1 MIWSSYLD
9 WNGEDMLL
17 LLLSCSS
24 DSTISATAIS
34 THCWDLNGD
43 GERDEDEDRNS
54 DGVWDASDCQGSSG
68 GIEKGMIYAVYGS
81 SGSYSSA
88 VCDDNDDVMLNGGC
102 DFEES
107 CIPAEH
113 KNYPLYN
120 DDESQPAEWY
130 CALNCGFAI
139 ASGFC
144 LTVDGP

>member
-43 GERDEDEDRNS
+43 GIEDEDEDRNS

-81 SGSYSSA
+81 SGSDSSA
-88 VCDDNDDVMLNGGC
+88 VCDDNDDVTATMT
-102 DFEES
+102 
-107 CIPAEH
+107 I
-113 KNYPLYN
+113 
-120 DDESQPAEWY
+120 
-130 CALNCGFAI
+130 
-139 ASGFC
+139 
-144 LTVDGP
+144 